1 MRRAPEAIWKF
12 VAPIVESLQYEFVGA
27 SLGQTESGLTLRVY
41 IDQADGVSVDD
52 CAKVSNMV
60 GAGLDVEDLI
70 AGEYCLEVSSPGMR
84 RPLYSADQFESQKGS
99 DVKVRLT
106 VPQDGRRNFRGEL
119 TGVEGD
125 IITIQVD
132 GTSHQIAVRDIDS
145 ANVVPQFD

>member
-27 SLGQTESGLTLRVY
+27 SLGQTESGLTLRIF
-41 IDQADGVSVDD
+41 IDQAEGISVDD

-84 RPLYSADQFESQKGS
+84 RPLFSAAQFESQKGS
-99 DVKVRLT
+99 EIKVRLT
-106 VPQDGRRNFRGEL
+106 VPQDGRRNFKGQL

-125 IITIQVD
+125 LITVLVD
-132 GTSHQIAVRDIDS
+132 GASHEIAVRDIDS
-145 ANVVPQFD
+145 ANVVPEFD

>member
-1 MRRAPEAIWKF
+1 MRRAPETIWNF

-27 SLGQTESGLTLRVY
+27 SLGQTESGLTLRIFV
-41 IDQADGVSVDD
+41 DQPDGVSVDD

-84 RPLYSADQFESQKGS
+84 RPLFDAAQFEKQMGS
-99 DVKVRLT
+99 EIKVRLT
-106 VPQDGRRNFRGEL
+106 VPVDGRRNFKGEL

-125 IITIQVD
+125 LITMQVD
-132 GTSHQIAVRDIDS
+132 NTSHQITIRDIDS
-145 ANVVPQFD
+145 ANVVPRFD

>member
-27 SLGQTESGLTLRVY
+27 SLGQTESGLTLRIF

-52 CAKVSNMV
+52 CARVSNMV

-84 RPLYSADQFESQKGS
+84 RPLYDAAHFESQKGNEI
-99 DVKVRLT
+99 KVRLT
-106 VPQDGRRNFRGEL
+106 VPVDGRRNFKGEL
-119 TGVEGD
+119 AGVDGD
-125 IITIQVD
+125 LITIQVD
-132 GTSHQIAVRDIDS
+132 GTLHQIAVRDIDS
-145 ANVVPQFD
+145 ANVVPRFD